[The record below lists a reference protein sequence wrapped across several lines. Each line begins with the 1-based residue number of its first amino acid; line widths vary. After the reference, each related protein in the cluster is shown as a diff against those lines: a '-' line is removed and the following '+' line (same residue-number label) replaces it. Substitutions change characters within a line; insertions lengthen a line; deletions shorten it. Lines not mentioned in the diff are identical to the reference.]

1 MLSYNDDPG
10 FASRF
15 RAEMREHSEQDH
27 LMRTSYG
34 EECSDGVWRGCAI
47 GCAVRSLDRLAG
59 DYGREIWDYDDH
71 ALVAERLGIPHQI
84 THVVDRIFEYLPLPL
99 AMEWPCR
106 FADSLPVG
114 KDLKLLWPRLAVW
127 LLTDPVHGVT
137 RHAMDAAEAQSI
149 AALYE
154 RRIAGDEPTR
164 SEWWVAGTEDATA
177 AAYARDAAFDGET
190 RYAGAAAFAAAQCSM
205 SPADWYRACA
215 DKLIALFDDQ
225 IGYATHATHAAYA
238 AYAALAARAAASI
251 QCSVSPAD
259 WYAACADKLITLME
273 RA

>member
-1 MLSYNDDPG
+1 MTMLSYNDDPG

-47 GCAVRSLDRLAG
+47 GCAVRSLDRITGAS
-59 DYGREIWDYDDH
+59 GREIWDYDDH
-71 ALVAERLGIPHQI
+71 ALVAARLGIPHQI
-84 THVVDRIFEYLPLPL
+84 AHVVDRIFEGLPLPL
-99 AMEWPCR
+99 ALEWPCR

-114 KDLKLLWPRLAVW
+114 RDLTMLWPRLAVW
-127 LLTDPVHGVT
+127 ILTDPDHRVT
-137 RHAMDAAEAQSI
+137 RRAAEARAI

-164 SEWWVAGTEDATA
+164 DEWFAGTEEDTA
-177 AAYARDAAFDGET
+177 AAYARAAAFDGET
-190 RYAGAAAFAAAQCSM
+190 GYAVRDAIRAALAAAQCSM

-215 DKLIALFDDQ
+215 DKLIAL
-225 IGYATHATHAAYA
+225 
-238 AYAALAARAAASI
+238 
-251 QCSVSPAD
+251 
-259 WYAACADKLITLME
+259 ME
-273 RA
+273 SA